1 MTSEQAVAFVI
12 GNPDYE
18 VLTTGPVEVGE
29 VDTAEARIRAFMAG
43 AKAESTRR
51 AYSDDWRRFEAWCAT
66 EGLPSLPAAPE
77 AICRFLDHL
86 VFAGYVRNGERRRYS
101 VATLSRFL
109 VSVSVAHTRAGYRL
123 TDNPTKHP
131 AVQECWEGVR
141 RSVGSAQRPKAAATT
156 TIIRSMVAGLPDP
169 VAPLPGAADRLQLAG
184 LRDRA
189 LVLLGFAG
197 GFRRS
202 ELAALA
208 VEDLEDVDEGMDV
221 RLRRSKTDQA
231 GKGRTVLV
239 CCAPEAKDC
248 PVRALRAWLAAGGIT
263 GGPIFRK
270 IDRHGHVG
278 SRPLSG
284 QAVADVIKARAK
296 AAGRDPAKFAGHS
309 LRRGHVTSAAKA
321 GATRQKIKAQTGHHS
336 DRMVDA
342 YTEDASRS
350 EGNSSAAIWTV

>member
-1 MTSEQAVAFVI
+1 MTDPAVALVI
-12 GNPDYE
+12 RPLE
-18 VLTTGPVEVGE
+18 AVGE
-29 VDTAEARIRAFMAG
+29 VDAAEARIRAFMAG
-43 AKAESTRR
+43 AKAANTRR
-51 AYSDDWRRFEAWCAT
+51 AYSDDWRRFQSWCDV
-66 EGLPSLPAAPE
+66 EGLPSLPAPPE
-77 AICRFLDHL
+77 AMCRFLDHL
-86 VFAGYVRNGERRRYS
+86 VVAGYVARNGDRRNYS
-101 VATLSRFL
+101 AATLSRYL
-109 VSVSVAHTRAGYRL
+109 VSISVAHIRAGFAL
-123 TDNPTKHP
+123 TDNPIKHP
-131 AVQECWEGVR
+131 AVQECWEGIR
-141 RSVGSAQRPKAAATT
+141 RTIGSAQRPKAAATT
-156 TIIRSMVAGLPDP
+156 AIIRAMVAGLPDP
-169 VAPLPGAADRLQLAG
+169 VAPLPGTADRLQLAG

-221 RLRRSKTDQA
+221 RIRRSKTDQA

-239 CCAPEAKDC
+239 CLAPAAKDC
-248 PVRALRAWLAAGGIT
+248 PVRALRAWLAASAIT
-263 GGPIFRK
+263 EGPIFRK

-278 SRPLSG
+278 ARPLSG
-284 QAVADVIKARAK
+284 QAVADVVKARAK
-296 AAGRDPAKFAGHS
+296 AAGRDPSKFAGHS

-321 GATRQKIKAQTGHHS
+321 GASRQKIKAQTGHHS

>member
-1 MTSEQAVAFVI
+1 MTDPLPDEPVALVI
-12 GNPDYE
+12 SPLE
-18 VLTTGPVEVGE
+18 AVGE
-29 VDTAEARIRAFMAG
+29 VDAAESRIRAFMAG
-43 AKAESTRR
+43 AKADSTRR
-51 AYSDDWRRFEAWCAT
+51 AYRDDWRRFEAWCAG
-66 EGLPSLPAAPE
+66 EDLPSLPATPA
-77 AICRFLDHL
+77 AVCRFLDHL
-86 VFAGYVRNGERRRYS
+86 VVEGYLARNGERRAYS
-101 VATLSRFL
+101 ASTLSRFM
-109 VSVSVAHTRAGYRL
+109 VSISVAHTRAGFAH
-123 TDNPTKHP
+123 TDNPIKHP
-131 AVQECWEGVR
+131 AVQECWEGIR

-208 VEDLEDVDEGMDV
+208 VEDLEDVDEGVDI
-221 RLRRSKTDQA
+221 RIRRSKTDQA

-239 CCAPEAKDC
+239 CYAPAAKDC
-248 PVRALRAWLAAGGIT
+248 PVRALRAWLAASGIT
-263 GGPIFRK
+263 EGPVFRK

-284 QAVADVIKARAK
+284 QAVADVVKARAK